1 MRSIYRFAAVPYRPP
16 LALGLLLVKSAV
28 LSLLVQDPR
37 AIRHNLFSH
46 KRNLMFS
53 VVSYVLRIPVR
64 LWSLPSD
71 TWAASAIPE
80 PIVISEP
87 NVDESIEFESV
98 KPVSCNSEDS
108 CVAEDVSNNI
118 TDDDEDDDD
127 SVGQYHD
134 WLNDENSNNCYD
146 DCDD

>member
-1 MRSIYRFAAVPYRPP
+1 MWTENVVKVTS
-16 LALGLLLVKSAV
+16 GNLLHA
-28 LSLLVQDPR
+28 VQDR
-37 AIRHNLFSH
+37 AASPKSRLVFSSKH
-46 KRNLMFS
+46 PMAGGSR
-53 VVSYVLRIPVR
+53 
-64 LWSLPSD
+64 
-71 TWAASAIPE
+71 TASAIPE

-98 KPVSCNSEDS
+98 EPVSCNSEDS
-108 CVAEDVSNNI
+108 CVAEEDVSNNI

>member
-1 MRSIYRFAAVPYRPP
+1 
-16 LALGLLLVKSAV
+16 
-28 LSLLVQDPR
+28 
-37 AIRHNLFSH
+37 
-46 KRNLMFS
+46 MFS

-71 TWAASAIPE
+71 TWAGTRC
-80 PIVISEP
+80 
-87 NVDESIEFESV
+87 ESIWNYVHEKQPTIFTPEQNGWRLEENQFHFHWFDGDQLPRDVGESLQQ
-98 KPVSCNSEDS
+98 SE
-108 CVAEDVSNNI
+108 EDVSNNI